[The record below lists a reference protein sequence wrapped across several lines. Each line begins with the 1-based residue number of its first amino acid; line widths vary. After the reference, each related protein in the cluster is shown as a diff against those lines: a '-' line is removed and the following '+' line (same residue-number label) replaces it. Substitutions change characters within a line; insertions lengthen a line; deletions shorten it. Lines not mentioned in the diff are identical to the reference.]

1 MQTIFNQPLRVLASA
16 CLTVLLL
23 LGGSLPAT
31 AASSSPA
38 ESAIAAA
45 ELFENA
51 YKNRYTWER
60 DFPGYMAEVSVNTNE
75 QLYHGIVRVNPD
87 ASVLVMNVEDEGVSQ
102 LIRDRLKSEA
112 IHRQPVPFD
121 VLHGSNQFK
130 LVGKNE
136 DGDIEIRETGKGKE
150 SRYKVREGKI
160 IQVKRNFDEM
170 AVTVDTVGTTDT
182 PEGYLVSHYK
192 ATFRDADTG
201 EIVEKRDVRNF
212 YEKIGKYYLLTN
224 QQIRTTRQPD
234 EDPEAKKVP
243 DTMIRFNDV
252 QPI

>member
-1 MQTIFNQPLRVLASA
+1 MRTIFNQPLRVLASA

-23 LGGSLPAT
+23 LGGSLPAV
-31 AASSSPA
+31 ASTSPA
-38 ESAIAAA
+38 ESTIAAV

-51 YKNRYTWER
+51 YQNRYTWDR

-102 LIRDRLKSEA
+102 LIRDRLKFEV

-121 VLHGSNQFK
+121 VLHGSNQFEI
-130 LVGKNE
+130 VGKDE
-136 DGDIEIRETGKGKE
+136 DGNIEIREIGKDKE
-150 SRYKVREGKI
+150 SRYKVREGTI
-160 IQVKRNFDEM
+160 TQVNRDLDEM

-201 EIVEKRDVRNF
+201 EILERRDVRNF

-234 EDPEAKKVP
+234 KDPEAKKVP